1 MSQVDCIL
9 FTVAIA
15 YNYFLIFSVQ
25 NLLMKV
31 LLDVISVVMHWLIQ
45 IFQELIYFIYKL
57 LKIFMYVGLIY
68 LY

>member
-15 YNYFLIFSVQ
+15 YNYFLIFTVQ
-25 NLLMKV
+25 NLLKKV

-45 IFQELIYFIYKL
+45 IFQELIYFIY
-57 LKIFMYVGLIY
+57 IIY
-68 LY
+68 LKY